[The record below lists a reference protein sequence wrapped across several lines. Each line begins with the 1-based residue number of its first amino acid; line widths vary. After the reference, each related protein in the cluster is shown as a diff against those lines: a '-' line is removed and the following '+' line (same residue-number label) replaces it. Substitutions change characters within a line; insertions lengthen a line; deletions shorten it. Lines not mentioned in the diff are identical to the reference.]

1 MEQARSRAHS
11 LDQLSAATTAI
22 MGKAKLAG
30 LLRDKIEI
38 GSAGDFDACDSVEAV
53 ADKLLQEMR
62 SVFGLY

>member
-38 GSAGDFDACDSVEAV
+38 GSAGDFDACDSVEA
-53 ADKLLQEMR
+53 
-62 SVFGLY
+62 